1 VRSAPGLTTARSTK
15 TVTCPACGAPARFTS
30 AQSLLSV
37 CTYCRATLIRRD
49 LDVEQ
54 VGTMAALLEDASPLQ
69 LGAEGSWRGI
79 HFAVIGRLQVRWE
92 SGSWNEWYCA
102 FDDGRA
108 GWLGDAGGEYSVSFP
123 TSVTETLPA
132 WESLQPGAR
141 ITLGG
146 IDYEVTDLRQ
156 AEVVGGEGELPMR
169 VEAGWKTTSADLRTD
184 TARFATLDYGD
195 GDTPCLYAGELVP
208 LEDLALRGLREPD
221 RWR

>member
-1 VRSAPGLTTARSTK
+1 MT
-15 TVTCPACGAPARFTS
+15 TVTCPSCGAAARFSS
-30 AQSLLSV
+30 AQSLLAV
-37 CTYCRATLIRRD
+37 CAYCRATLIRRD

-69 LGAEGSWRGI
+69 LGAEGSWRGV
-79 HFAVIGRLQVRWE
+79 HFAVVGRLQVRWE

-102 FDDGRA
+102 FDDGRG
-108 GWLGDAGGEYSVSFP
+108 GWLGDAAGEYSVSFP
-123 TSVTETLPA
+123 TRVPEPLPA

-146 IDYEVTDLRQ
+146 VEYEVTDLRQ

-169 VEAGWKTTSADLRTD
+169 VDAGWKTTSADLRTE

-195 GDTPCLYAGELVP
+195 GDPPALYAGELVQ
-208 LEDLALRGLREPD
+208 LEDLRMRGLREPD
-221 RWR
+221 PWR